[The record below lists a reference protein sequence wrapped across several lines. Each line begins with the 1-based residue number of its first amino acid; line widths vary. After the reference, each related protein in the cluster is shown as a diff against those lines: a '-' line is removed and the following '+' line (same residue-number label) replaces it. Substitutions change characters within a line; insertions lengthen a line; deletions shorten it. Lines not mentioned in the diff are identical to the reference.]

1 VTPRD
6 PAPPLRGGAGRGR
19 NGPMKANGATQPDP
33 FFFGY
38 GSLVN
43 RATHVYAPAHRARLR
58 GWRRTWRH
66 TALRDGPF
74 LTAIPCPD
82 SEIEGLIAPVPG
94 ADWVALDAR
103 EAGYDRHPVG
113 PGLTVETVMGVATQI
128 YAVPEAPMAADG
140 GPILLSYLDV
150 VLQGYLLEFG
160 HAGVRRFMDTT
171 DGWET
176 PVLDDRAAP
185 RYPRHQRLGAT
196 EHAMVDAELDRLGVK
211 VLR

>member
-1 VTPRD
+1 MR
-6 PAPPLRGGAGRGR
+6 
-19 NGPMKANGATQPDP
+19 DP

-66 TALRDGPF
+66 TTLRDGPF

-94 ADWVALDAR
+94 ADWAALDAR
-103 EAGYDRHPVG
+103 ETGYDRHPLES
-113 PGLTVETVMGVATQI
+113 GLTVETANGVATQI
-128 YAVPEAPMAADG
+128 YAVPEAAALG
-140 GPILLSYLDV
+140 GSGPILMSYLDV
-150 VLQGYLLEFG
+150 VLQGYLIEFG
-160 HAGVRRFMDTT
+160 RAGMRRFMDTT

-176 PVLDDRAAP
+176 PVLNDRAAP
-185 RYPRHQRLGAT
+185 RYPRHQRLSP
-196 EHAMVDAELDRLGVK
+196 EEYEMVDAELDRSGVT
-211 VLR
+211 VQR

>member
-1 VTPRD
+1 
-6 PAPPLRGGAGRGR
+6 
-19 NGPMKANGATQPDP
+19 
-33 FFFGY
+33 
-38 GSLVN
+38 
-43 RATHVYAPAHRARLR
+43 
-58 GWRRTWRH
+58 
-66 TALRDGPF
+66 
-74 LTAIPCPD
+74 
-82 SEIEGLIAPVPG
+82 VPG

-113 PGLTVETVMGVATQI
+113 PGLTVETVIGVATQI
-128 YAVPEAPMAADG
+128 YAVPATPMAADG

-150 VLQGYLLEFG
+150 VLQGYLVEFG

>member
-1 VTPRD
+1 
-6 PAPPLRGGAGRGR
+6 
-19 NGPMKANGATQPDP
+19 MHDP

-43 RATHVYAPAHRARLR
+43 RATHVYSPAHRARLR

-74 LTAIPCPD
+74 LTAVPCPA

-94 ADWVALDAR
+94 ADWAALDAR
-103 EAGYDRHPVG
+103 EAGYDRHPLEI
-113 PGLTVETVMGVATQI
+113 GLTVETAGGVATQI
-128 YAVPEAPMAADG
+128 YAVPEVTMPDGG

-150 VLQGYLLEFG
+150 VLQGYLIEFG
-160 HAGVRRFMDTT
+160 REGVRRFMDTT

-176 PVLDDRAAP
+176 PVLNDRTAP
-185 RYPRHQRLGAT
+185 LYPRHQRLGA
-196 EHAMVDAELDRLGVK
+196 EEYAMVDAELTRLDVTI
-211 VLR
+211 LR